1 MQSQKKNQKN
11 TKKSPSISYLVS
23 EELLFFSHRLSV
35 GLVSNRCNLTA
46 TSLYETYNI
55 PFVKKCNR
63 FIVFLEHKLYGFLQS
78 EV

>member
-11 TKKSPSISYLVS
+11 TKKSPSISYLVF
-23 EELLFFSHRLSV
+23 EEPVFSHRLSV

-63 FIVFLEHKLYGFLQS
+63 FIVFLEHKLYGFPQS